1 MKTER
6 SGRYLLKANID
17 YRTHSFKEQP
27 LARGGPYP
35 CLIRREFMEGKSLG
49 YKSRTG
55 RRESALCQLRKLR
68 KLRKREI
75 ALLAEG
81 KSAASLVILTQV
93 KGRAAAFPG
102 DSCLTGPR

>member
-1 MKTER
+1 MKNER
-6 SGRYLLKANID
+6 SGRYLLKAYID
-17 YRTHSFKEQP
+17 YRIHSFKEQP
-27 LARGGPYP
+27 MARGGPYP
-35 CLIRREFMEGKSLG
+35 CLIRREFMEVKSLG

-55 RRESALCQLRKLR
+55 RRESALCQLRKLW
-68 KLRKREI
+68 KREI